1 MIRFCKVRPDHVCLG
16 ILNVDAHIDECSPHC
31 MRERSVDQ
39 APYKVEPPASIG
51 ERMRQAHEQLQREGK
66 LETPA
71 DVINAELRARPR
83 LANDA
88 DESAPMQRPS
98 QVIRFRGITKLDIDP
113 QVVLEGASKAG
124 MKVAIVIGYDA
135 DGAEYFASSAA
146 DGADVL
152 WHLERAKLRLLRTVD
167 DE

>member
-16 ILNVDAHIDECSPHC
+16 ILNADAHIDECSPHC

-71 DVINAELRARPR
+71 DVINEVSCQPGKVLQLVPTMHNSLPADTPQQLRDLADRAERGELCSLI
-83 LANDA
+83 LA
-88 DESAPMQRPS
+88 
-98 QVIRFRGITKLDIDP
+98 
-113 QVVLEGASKAG
+113 
-124 MKVAIVIGYDA
+124 
-135 DGAEYFASSAA
+135 ASSEEHGYELHFPSSLAESI
-146 DGADVL
+146 VL
-152 WHLERAKLRLLRTVD
+152 IELLR
-167 DE
+167 ERWGQKMQGY